1 MGLFIPFVTL
11 TFIFFGIFGCFHE
24 KHLRIFGVFYEKH
37 LRKLIKSII
46 FATKIYRQI
55 EDMERLFKRKLYNRL
70 LEWKQVQNGK
80 SAILIEGAR
89 RVGKS
94 TLVEQFAK
102 NEYESYILVDFNEA
116 SEEVKSLF
124 DNLMNKDYI
133 FLQLQAMYNVVL
145 KERKS
150 VIIFDEVQKCPLAR
164 QAIKYLVKD
173 GRYDYI
179 ETGSLISIKKNT
191 KDITIPSEEER
202 VTLYPMDYEEFRWAL
217 GDEAS
222 VPLLHTFFEKRLPL
236 NQAHR
241 DKMRDFRLYMLI
253 GGMPQAV
260 KTFIETNNFSMVDH
274 VKRGIIKVYQED
286 FQKLDETG
294 RLETL
299 FMEIPSQLNQ
309 TNNRYKPY
317 AVLGDVDDNKLLELL
332 KDLEDSKTTLFS
344 YHSNDPNVGM
354 SLTKDISKFKIFCA
368 DTGLFVTL
376 AFWDK
381 DHTEN
386 IIYQKLLNDKL
397 STNMGYVY
405 ENIIAQILTAAG
417 NKLFYY
423 TWKKD
428 ANHNYEIDFLLSR
441 GAKLHPIEVK
451 SSGYKTHKSLDAFC
465 QKFSHNIEKRYLI
478 YTKDLKQDEDTLLL
492 PVYMTQFL

>member
-1 MGLFIPFVTL
+1 
-11 TFIFFGIFGCFHE
+11 
-24 KHLRIFGVFYEKH
+24 
-37 LRKLIKSII
+37 
-46 FATKIYRQI
+46 
-55 EDMERLFKRKLYNRL
+55 MERIFKRKLYDRL
-70 LEWKQVQNGK
+70 LEWKRVQNGK
-80 SAILIEGAR
+80 SAIMIEGAR

-102 NEYESYILVDFNEA
+102 NEYESYILIDFNEA
-116 SEEVKSLF
+116 SDEVKSLF
-124 DNLMNKDYI
+124 NNLMNKDFI
-133 FLQLQAMYNVVL
+133 FLQLQALYNVVL

-191 KDITIPSEEER
+191 KGITIPSEEER
-202 VTLYPMDYEEFRWAL
+202 VTLYPMDFEEFRWAL
-217 GDEAS
+217 GDNAT
-222 VPLLHTFFEKRLPL
+222 VPLLRTFYEKRLPL
-236 NQAHR
+236 DKAHR
-241 DKMRDFRLYMLI
+241 DKMRDFRLYMLV

-260 KTFIETNNFSMVDH
+260 NTYIETNNFSLVDH
-274 VKRGIIKVYQED
+274 TKRGIINVYRDD
-286 FQKLDETG
+286 FQKLDPSG

-299 FMEIPSQLNQ
+299 FMEIPSQLSQ

-317 AVLGDVDDNKLLELL
+317 AVLGEVDDDKLQEFL

-386 IIYQKLLNDKL
+386 VIYQKLLNDKL
-397 STNMGYVY
+397 STNLGYVY
-405 ENIIAQILTAAG
+405 ENVIAQILAASG

-423 TWKKD
+423 TWPKD
-428 ANHNYEIDFLLSR
+428 ENHNYEIDFLLSR
-441 GAKLHPIEVK
+441 GAKLHPVEVK
-451 SSGYKTHKSLDAFC
+451 SSGYKTHKSLDVFC
-465 QKFSHNIEKRYLI
+465 EKYSHIVERRYLL
-478 YTKDLKQDEDTLLL
+478 YTKDLKRDMETLLL
-492 PVYMTQFL
+492 PVYMTQFI

>member
-1 MGLFIPFVTL
+1 MRNPNKKT
-11 TFIFFGIFGCFHE
+11 
-24 KHLRIFGVFYEKH
+24 
-37 LRKLIKSII
+37 I
-46 FATKIYRQI
+46 FAPQIRQYLI
-55 EDMERLFKRKLYNRL
+55 NMERIFKRKLYDRL
-70 LEWKQVQNGK
+70 LKWKRVQNGK

-102 NEYESYILVDFNEA
+102 NEYETYILIDFNEA
-116 SEEVKSLF
+116 SDEVKSLF
-124 DNLMNKDYI
+124 NDLMNKDYI
-133 FLQLQAMYNVVL
+133 FLQLQALYNVVL

-191 KDITIPSEEER
+191 KNITIPSEEER
-202 VTLYPMDYEEFRWAL
+202 VTLYPIDYEEFRWAL
-217 GDEAS
+217 GDKAT
-222 VPLLHTFFEKRLPL
+222 VPLLRTFYEKRLPL
-236 NQAHR
+236 DRAHR
-241 DKMRDFRLYMLI
+241 DKMRDFRLYMLV

-260 KTFIETNNFSMVDH
+260 NAYIETNNFSMVDH
-274 VKRGIIKVYQED
+274 AKRGIIKVYQDD

-299 FMEIPSQLNQ
+299 FMEIPSQPSQ

-317 AVLGDVDDNKLLELL
+317 SVLGDVDDDKLLELL

-354 SLTKDISKFKIFCA
+354 SLTKDSSKFKIFCA

-381 DHTEN
+381 DHTEY
-386 IIYQKLLNDKL
+386 IIY
-397 STNMGYVY
+397 
-405 ENIIAQILTAAG
+405 
-417 NKLFYY
+417 
-423 TWKKD
+423 
-428 ANHNYEIDFLLSR
+428 
-441 GAKLHPIEVK
+441 
-451 SSGYKTHKSLDAFC
+451 
-465 QKFSHNIEKRYLI
+465 
-478 YTKDLKQDEDTLLL
+478 
-492 PVYMTQFL
+492 

>member
-1 MGLFIPFVTL
+1 M
-11 TFIFFGIFGCFHE
+11 E
-24 KHLRIFGVFYEKH
+24 RIF
-37 LRKLIKSII
+37 R
-46 FATKIYRQI
+46 
-55 EDMERLFKRKLYNRL
+55 RKLYDRL
-70 LEWKQVQNGK
+70 LEWKRVQNGK

-102 NEYESYILVDFNEA
+102 NEYESYILIDFNEA
-116 SEEVKSLF
+116 SDEVKSLF
-124 DNLMNKDYI
+124 NNLMNKDFI
-133 FLQLQAMYNVVL
+133 FLQLQAFYNVVL

-191 KDITIPSEEER
+191 KNITIPSEEER
-202 VTLYPMDYEEFRWAL
+202 VTLYPMDYEEFRWAI
-217 GDEAS
+217 GDEAT
-222 VPLLHTFFEKRLPL
+222 VPLLRTFYDRQLPL
-236 NQAHR
+236 DKAHR
-241 DKMRDFRLYMLI
+241 DKMRDFRLYMLV

-260 KTFIETNNFSMVDH
+260 NEYIETNNFSMVDH
-274 VKRGIIKVYQED
+274 VKRGIIKVYQDD

-299 FMEIPSQLNQ
+299 FMEIPSQLSQ
-309 TNNRYKPY
+309 PSNRYKPY
-317 AVLGDVDDNKLLELL
+317 TVLGDVNDEKLVELL
-332 KDLEDSKTTLFS
+332 KDLEDSKTALFS
-344 YHSNDPNVGM
+344 YHSNEPNVGM
-354 SLTKDISKFKIFCA
+354 SLTKDRSKFKIFCA
-368 DTGLFVTL
+368 DTGIFVTL

-397 STNMGYVY
+397 STNLGYVY
-405 ENIIAQILTAAG
+405 ENMIAQMLAASG

-423 TWKKD
+423 TWPKD
-428 ANHNYEIDFLLSR
+428 RTHYYEIDFLLSR
-441 GAKLHPIEVK
+441 GSKLFPIEVK
-451 SSGYKTHKSLDAFC
+451 SSGYKSHASLDAFC
-465 QKFSHNIEKRYLI
+465 QKYSHVVGHRYLI
-478 YTKDLKQDEDTLLL
+478 YTKDLKKDHETILL
-492 PVYMTQFL
+492 PAYMTPFL